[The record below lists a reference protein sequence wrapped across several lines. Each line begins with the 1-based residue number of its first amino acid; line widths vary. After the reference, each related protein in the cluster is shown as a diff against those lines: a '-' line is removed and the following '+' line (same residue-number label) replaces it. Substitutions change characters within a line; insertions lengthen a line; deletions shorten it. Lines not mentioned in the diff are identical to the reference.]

1 MGIKA
6 RSLKR
11 RKRMVA
17 HLAANYKEAEK
28 WDLEYWQNKT
38 PEQRLSALVAIRRDV
53 MKVELGRARTDI
65 ATKDKS

>member
-1 MGIKA
+1 MGIKERA
-6 RSLKR
+6 LKR

-53 MKVELGRARTDI
+53 MKVELARARTDMP
-65 ATKDKS
+65 TKDKS

>member
-1 MGIKA
+1 
-6 RSLKR
+6 
-11 RKRMVA
+11 MVA
-17 HLAANYKEAEK
+17 HLAANYKAAEK

-53 MKVELGRARTDI
+53 MKVELGRTRTDI

>member
-1 MGIKA
+1 
-6 RSLKR
+6 
-11 RKRMVA
+11 MVA

-38 PEQRLSALVAIRRDV
+38 PEQRLSALVAIRRDA